1 MKNPS
6 DQLTILQSVV
16 MMADGVLSPILSP
29 TSSIPSDTASQRS
42 RLSSCS
48 VPSADLLASAR
59 HVDFDRHSSDG
70 HNRRLFSRSVDG
82 GLSVCVCVCVCACVY
97 VHAWGRWVL
106 MLHLHVCMYKY
117 IER

>member
-82 GLSVCVCVCVCACVY
+82 GLSVCVCVCVCMCVRTCMGQVGTYAASTCLY
-97 VHAWGRWVL
+97 VQV
-106 MLHLHVCMYKY
+106 Y
-117 IER
+117 

>member
-82 GLSVCVCVCVCACVY
+82 GLSVCVSVCVRVCTYMHGAGGYLCCIY
-97 VHAWGRWVL
+97 
-106 MLHLHVCMYKY
+106 MFVCMYKY